1 MFLWL
6 RKFVSVAAALLCP
19 LLLIALFLSV
29 FFLSPPVS
37 LGMEMAHSGGT
48 PVVPIERL
56 RPLTNKSGY
65 IFAGTV
71 TAIHASPAHD
81 AKDVATIAIT
91 FHVDHAVRGV
101 RTGQSLTIRE
111 WMGVWENGQRYR
123 VGEKVFLFLYQPS
136 KLGLTSIV
144 GGPQGRMSIH
154 RGGQVNVGLVRYTRG
169 VASGGP
175 VKNFVSVAELEQAV
189 RFAEKDLR

>member
-1 MFLWL
+1 
-6 RKFVSVAAALLCP
+6 
-19 LLLIALFLSV
+19 
-29 FFLSPPVS
+29 
-37 LGMEMAHSGGT
+37 
-48 PVVPIERL
+48 
-56 RPLTNKSGY
+56 
-65 IFAGTV
+65 
-71 TAIHASPAHD
+71 
-81 AKDVATIAIT
+81 
-91 FHVDHAVRGV
+91 
-101 RTGQSLTIRE
+101 
-111 WMGVWENGQRYR
+111 MGVWENGQRYR